1 MNFDVIKDE
10 IDRFSSYH
18 KKIQSTIQKNQDIE
32 IINVGMC
39 WEFMHKNYPRELCL
53 IKAKIKPT

>member
-1 MNFDVIKDE
+1 MKSIVFHHIIKK
-10 IDRFSSYH
+10 YNLQY
-18 KKIQSTIQKNQDIE
+18 KKNQDIE

-39 WEFMHKNYPRELCL
+39 WKFMHKNYPRELCL